1 MFNQGSFLQRKPAC
15 PLLVVGADEGRID
28 RKLNIN
34 ILQSEAQT
42 LYSFNSLRKK
52 YAIEYSLKTG

>member
-42 LYSFNSLRKK
+42 LYSFNS
-52 YAIEYSLKTG
+52 